1 MARRE
6 SRSNIF
12 QFESKSSSLMVEPE
26 WQQDEYQIGRAAAPG
41 PCGDQSELELTLLA
55 AILSFF
61 QGPR

>member
-1 MARRE
+1 
-6 SRSNIF
+6 
-12 QFESKSSSLMVEPE
+12 MVEPE